1 MALSNLLSPRNLEWL
16 SAPFRLKLLALAA
29 IPLVITYYLR
39 KTKAKTFDLKQYLHF
54 PQPEPADPVRGHWAW
69 VEKIAGEGDPRRQ
82 FDEML
87 YEQAEKLGFPPVL
100 FVDFR
105 PIEKFP
111 VLFILDNDVA
121 EQVTKPNKA
130 FRTSM
135 PKHPSIQQLAPL
147 VGARSLVTTD
157 VSQLSTICLAIFRI
171 QKLINICRVTS
182 GLLYTNEYVLASNL
196 AIFLV
201 WLM

>member
-1 MALSNLLSPRNLEWL
+1 
-16 SAPFRLKLLALAA
+16 
-29 IPLVITYYLR
+29 
-39 KTKAKTFDLKQYLHF
+39 
-54 PQPEPADPVRGHWAW
+54 
-69 VEKIAGEGDPRRQ
+69 
-82 FDEML
+82 ML

-157 VSQLSTICLAIFRI
+157 VSQLSSIYLAMFRI

>member
-1 MALSNLLSPRNLEWL
+1 MALWDFLSTHSVKELDELFRWRLLILT
-16 SAPFRLKLLALAA
+16 A
-29 IPLVITYYLR
+29 IPLAIAYYLR
-39 KTKAKTFDLKQYLHF
+39 KSKAKPLDFKDYSHF

-69 VEKIAGEGDPRRQ
+69 IEKIAGQGDPRRQ

-87 YEQAEKLGFPPVL
+87 YEEAERLGFPPVL
-100 FVDFR
+100 LVDFR

-157 VSQLSTICLAIFRI
+157 VSWTFAI
-171 QKLINICRVTS
+171 
-182 GLLYTNEYVLASNL
+182 
-196 AIFLV
+196 AISKTEAYQ
-201 WLM
+201 